1 MVTLANMARQHPD
14 PQPPFPSHF
23 CSSLAWHLALG
34 QVPDQLMHWCRAE
47 LGGAGGF
54 RDIRM
59 GFPSDG
65 LSSGEELSILA
76 SVPETRT
83 FLGEVKLST
92 A

>member
-1 MVTLANMARQHPD
+1 
-14 PQPPFPSHF
+14 
-23 CSSLAWHLALG
+23 
-34 QVPDQLMHWCRAE
+34 MHWCRAE

-54 RDIRM
+54 RDIGM
-59 GFPSDG
+59 GFPSGG